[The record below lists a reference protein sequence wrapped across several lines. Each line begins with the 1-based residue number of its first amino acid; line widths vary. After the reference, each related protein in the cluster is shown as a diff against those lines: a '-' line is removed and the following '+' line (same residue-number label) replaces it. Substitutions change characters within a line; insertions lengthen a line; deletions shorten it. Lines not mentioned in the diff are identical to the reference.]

1 MRAYAVSQCV
11 IGAGGAA
18 PGGLLQLSA
27 APPLDPGAVELS
39 RRDAHGERLGGA
51 GSVSRAQ
58 PVRGPRAL
66 PVGDRAGACDLG
78 GVGRVAP
85 GRSGP
90 LGGGNGGCARR
101 VRATGG
107 ATLDGAEQDGVA
119 RGRGGGGVR
128 DRVPGVWT
136 GVRRRAGRRRR
147 TRVERPLN
155 GVQMRIEMAIAAAC
169 LTAGCYNYSP
179 LTQPTPEPGA
189 SVSVT
194 LTDAGSVDLA
204 RYLGPSVFVVRGRY
218 VGTDDHGL
226 VLSVSSVELV
236 RGDEVAWAGER
247 VTLPDDRI
255 ASVQVRQLS
264 KRRSVLLV
272 GVGITGLVATT
283 AAFGLVGGA
292 SSGSTVGGP
301 PGKK

>member
-1 MRAYAVSQCV
+1 GERTSRKVRSLRASGEMRAYAISQCV
-11 IGAGGAA
+11 MGAGCAA
-18 PGGLLQLSA
+18 PGGLLQLPA
-27 APPLDPGAVELS
+27 APPLDPGAVKLS

-51 GSVSRAQ
+51 GPISWAQ
-58 PVRGPRAL
+58 PVRGAGAL
-66 PVGDRAGACDLG
+66 PVGDGAGACDLG

-107 ATLDGAEQDGVA
+107 ATLDVAEQDGVA

-136 GVRRRAGRRRR
+136 GVRRRARRRHW

-189 SVSVT
+189 YLAVT

-204 RYLGPSVFVVRGRY
+204 RYLGPSVFVARG
-218 VGTDDHGL
+218 
-226 VLSVSSVELV
+226 
-236 RGDEVAWAGER
+236 
-247 VTLPDDRI
+247 
-255 ASVQVRQLS
+255 
-264 KRRSVLLV
+264 
-272 GVGITGLVATT
+272 
-283 AAFGLVGGA
+283 
-292 SSGSTVGGP
+292 
-301 PGKK
+301 

>member
-1 MRAYAVSQCV
+1 
-11 IGAGGAA
+11 
-18 PGGLLQLSA
+18 
-27 APPLDPGAVELS
+27 
-39 RRDAHGERLGGA
+39 
-51 GSVSRAQ
+51 
-58 PVRGPRAL
+58 
-66 PVGDRAGACDLG
+66 
-78 GVGRVAP
+78 
-85 GRSGP
+85 
-90 LGGGNGGCARR
+90 
-101 VRATGG
+101 
-107 ATLDGAEQDGVA
+107 
-119 RGRGGGGVR
+119 
-128 DRVPGVWT
+128 
-136 GVRRRAGRRRR
+136 
-147 TRVERPLN
+147 
-155 GVQMRIEMAIAAAC
+155 MRIEMAIAAAC
-169 LTAGCYNYSP
+169 LTAGCYNYGP

-218 VGTDDHGL
+218 VGDAEQGVL
-226 VLSVSSVELV
+226 LSVSSVELV
-236 RGDEVAWAGER
+236 RGDEVDWKGEQ
-247 VTLPDDRI
+247 VTLPKSAI

>member
-1 MRAYAVSQCV
+1 M
-11 IGAGGAA
+11 
-18 PGGLLQLSA
+18 
-27 APPLDPGAVELS
+27 
-39 RRDAHGERLGGA
+39 
-51 GSVSRAQ
+51 
-58 PVRGPRAL
+58 
-66 PVGDRAGACDLG
+66 
-78 GVGRVAP
+78 RVA
-85 GRSGP
+85 
-90 LGGGNGGCARR
+90 
-101 VRATGG
+101 T
-107 ATLDGAEQDGVA
+107 
-119 RGRGGGGVR
+119 
-128 DRVPGVWT
+128 W
-136 GVRRRAGRRRR
+136 
-147 TRVERPLN
+147 
-155 GVQMRIEMAIAAAC
+155 IAAAG

>member
-1 MRAYAVSQCV
+1 
-11 IGAGGAA
+11 
-18 PGGLLQLSA
+18 
-27 APPLDPGAVELS
+27 
-39 RRDAHGERLGGA
+39 
-51 GSVSRAQ
+51 
-58 PVRGPRAL
+58 
-66 PVGDRAGACDLG
+66 
-78 GVGRVAP
+78 
-85 GRSGP
+85 
-90 LGGGNGGCARR
+90 
-101 VRATGG
+101 
-107 ATLDGAEQDGVA
+107 
-119 RGRGGGGVR
+119 
-128 DRVPGVWT
+128 
-136 GVRRRAGRRRR
+136 
-147 TRVERPLN
+147 
-155 GVQMRIEMAIAAAC
+155 MRIEMAIAAAC

-218 VGTDDHGL
+218 VGDAEQG
-226 VLSVSSVELV
+226 VLMSVSSVELV
-236 RGDEVAWAGER
+236 RGDQVDWKGEQ
-247 VTLPDDRI
+247 VTLPKSAI